1 MQPQIRRVGIG
12 LMVLFLA
19 VFAQLNYV
27 QIFAAKR
34 IANNGANK
42 RALLREYSIK
52 RGDIVT
58 VDGVQVATSKK
69 TNSEYKYVRK
79 YPQGDLYSQITGYY
93 SRWYGN
99 DRIERTYQDQLL
111 GDAGVLSMQDIEDRL
126 FDRGTEGETVR
137 LTIDSRLQEA
147 ARQALGSN
155 RGAIVAIAPDTGEIR
170 AMWSNPSFDPN
181 PLASQDSKKAAAYW
195 KHLKVDSSTSP
206 LVDIATSKGY
216 PPGSTF
222 KIVTTAAA
230 LDSGKY
236 TRDSKFPDPLQLTLP
251 QTTQTLTNFSHS
263 TCNGGAEIDLFT
275 ALTISCDTTF
285 AMLGLKIPNEIRDTA
300 EKFGFNTTL
309 PIDIASQPSTYPN
322 IPDNQQPLR
331 AYSAIGQGDDNA
343 TPLQMALVAATVAN
357 GGEVPSPHLV
367 RDVIDP
373 SGKIVRHY
381 APDSLGEAMNPQT
394 ASTLT
399 EMMTSVVDSGTGTA
413 AQIPNIKV
421 AGKTGTA
428 QTVQG
433 QNPHTWFICFA
444 PADNPKIAVAVLV
457 EHGGSYGSEATG
469 GAVAAPIAKSILEAD
484 RSIDKW

>member
-79 YPQGDLYSQITGYY
+79 YPQGDLYGQITGYY

-195 KHLKVDSSTSP
+195 KRLKVDSSTSP

-236 TRDSKFPDPLQLTLP
+236 TRDSKFPDPIQLTLP

-309 PIDIASQPSTYPN
+309 PIDIASQPSNYPN

-381 APDSLGEAMNPQT
+381 APDPLGEAMNPQT

-469 GAVAAPIAKSILEAD
+469 GAVAAPIAKTILEAD